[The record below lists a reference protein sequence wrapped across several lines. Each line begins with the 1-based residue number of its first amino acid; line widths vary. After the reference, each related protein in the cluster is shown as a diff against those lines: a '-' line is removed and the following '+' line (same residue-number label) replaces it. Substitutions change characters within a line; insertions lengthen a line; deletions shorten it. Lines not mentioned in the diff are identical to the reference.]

1 MVIRIGPRELH
12 ELWEHDHDN
21 LRSGSRRLAWRLVLQ
36 TGGAAAAPGRAR
48 GLHTDPDRARRAHP
62 PDEPRDRSRHP
73 CRGH

>member
-48 GLHTDPDRARRAHP
+48 GVHTDPDRAR
-62 PDEPRDRSRHP
+62 
-73 CRGH
+73 